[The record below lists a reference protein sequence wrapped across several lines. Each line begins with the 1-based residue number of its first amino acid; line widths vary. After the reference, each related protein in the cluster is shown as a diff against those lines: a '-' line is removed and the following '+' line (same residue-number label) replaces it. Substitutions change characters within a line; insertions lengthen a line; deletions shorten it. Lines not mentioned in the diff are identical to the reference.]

1 MSAPFDVLRN
11 SSGERLDFT
20 FTPAGTDA
28 TGGDVPHDETPRPPR
43 GDNHRRSLVNPR
55 GVAVLG
61 HGVTSHKDRPW
72 MIAISDGLAGAGIA
86 SLRVSFAGNGAS
98 EGRFEDATL
107 TKEVKDLGSVM
118 DALVEAGVSRI
129 AYIGH
134 SMGGAI
140 GVLRAATDPRIG
152 YLVSL
157 AGMVHVH
164 AFMQRCYGHLQP
176 GMLMND
182 KPECPWSQALEEDAR
197 RIGSVTPQAARIA
210 VPWLLV
216 HGDADELVPFDD
228 ALDARAA
235 AGGRAELVTLPGV
248 DHRFTG
254 AVPAMVDAVV
264 PWLAQH
270 LRRQP

>member
-1 MSAPFDVLRN
+1 MTVPFDTLRN
-11 SSGERLDFT
+11 GRGERIDFA
-20 FTPAGTDA
+20 FSPAANDA
-28 TGGDVPHDETPRPPR
+28 GKAAVLQE
-43 GDNHRRSLVNPR
+43 
-55 GVAVLG
+55 VAILG

-72 MIAISDGLAGAGIA
+72 MIALGEALAAAGMA

-98 EGRFEDATL
+98 EGRFEEATL
-107 TKEVKDLGSVM
+107 TKEVADLGSVI
-118 DALVEAGVSRI
+118 DALAGAGVRRV
-129 AYIGH
+129 AYVGH

-140 GVLRAATDPRIG
+140 GVLRASVDSRIDC
-152 YLVSL
+152 LVSL

-197 RIGSVTPQAARIA
+197 RIGSVTSQAARIA

-216 HGDADELVPFDD
+216 HGDADELVPFED

-235 AGGRAELVTLPGV
+235 AGGRPDLVTLPGV

-270 LRRQP
+270 LRRQS